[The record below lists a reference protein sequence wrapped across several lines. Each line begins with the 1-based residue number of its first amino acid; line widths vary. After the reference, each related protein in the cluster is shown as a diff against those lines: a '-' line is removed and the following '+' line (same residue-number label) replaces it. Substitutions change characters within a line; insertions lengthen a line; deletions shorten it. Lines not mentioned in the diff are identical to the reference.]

1 MTDHQQQAPAEFWE
15 NRYRQSERAWSG
27 RANAALE
34 REAADL
40 AAGTALDL
48 GSGEGG
54 DALWLAARGW
64 MVTAVDI
71 SSTALGRGA
80 AKAVEAG
87 LDERIRWVEA
97 DLAGWTAEDRFDLVS
112 AHFLHSPVELPR
124 EQILRRATDAVA
136 PGGTLLVVGHAEF
149 PPWSTHR
156 HEGPPLPSP
165 EEVLASLELA
175 DGGWVVE
182 KNELVDRA
190 AVSPD
195 GQAVVMVDA
204 VLRARRIEAR
214 D

>member
-1 MTDHQQQAPAEFWE
+1 MTDHQHQTPAEFWE

-71 SSTALGRGA
+71 SSTALARGA
-80 AKAVEAG
+80 AKAIEVG
-87 LDERIRWVEA
+87 LDKRIHWVEA
-97 DLAGWTAEDRFDLVS
+97 DLAEWVAADRFDLVS

-124 EQILRRATDAVA
+124 EQILRRAADAVA

-149 PPWSTHR
+149 PQWSTHR

-175 DGGWVVE
+175 DEEWFVE
-182 KNELVDRA
+182 KNELVERA
-190 AVSPD
+190 ATAPD

-204 VLRARRIEAR
+204 VLRVRRVGVR
-214 D
+214 G